1 MLSGALAPASR
12 IRVDHVRRNV
22 FVLAACQALL
32 FTNNSTVI
40 AVNGL
45 AGRELATAA
54 GLGPGFATVPVTC
67 WVIGG
72 AVNAMIAAQFMKRFG
87 RRAGFTTGASIGI
100 FGALIAALAIYIQS
114 FPLLCLGT
122 FVLGA
127 YNAFGQQYRF
137 AAADASPHNF
147 KAQAISLVLAGG
159 LVGGIIGPESSKITI
174 EWFSTKFLGA
184 YLGLIVF
191 MILVI
196 LVLQQLRIP
205 REEHST
211 TQEPARPWQAL
222 VMQPKFAVAVLC
234 AAFSYA
240 VMNLLMTAT
249 PLAMTALCGH
259 PYSAAASVIGWHVI
273 GMFAPS
279 FFTGSLIKRFGV
291 LNVMFVGMLLNFVT
305 IGIALSGVTVAHFWW
320 SMVILGV
327 GWNLMYI
334 GATALLTE
342 VYRPSER
349 ARAQGFNDFCI
360 FLVMVVSSFSSGFL
374 LDRNGWELLNYLS
387 TVLLGITGA
396 ALIWL
401 MFRTRV
407 APAAAA

>member
-1 MLSGALAPASR
+1 M
-12 IRVDHVRRNV
+12 DHTRRNV

-54 GLGPGFATVPVTC
+54 GLGPAYATVPVTF

-72 AVNAMIAAQFMKRFG
+72 AVNAMIAAQFMKRYG
-87 RRAGFTTGASIGI
+87 RRAGFSTGACIGI
-100 FGALIAALAIYIQS
+100 VGALIAALAIYIHS

-122 FVLGA
+122 FVLGG

-137 AAADASPHNF
+137 AAADASPHHF

-159 LVGGIIGPESSKITI
+159 LVGGLIGPESSKITI

-184 YLGLIVF
+184 YLGLIFF
-191 MILVI
+191 MVLVL
-196 LVLQQLRIP
+196 LVLQLLRIP
-205 REEHST
+205 VEEQSKLNE
-211 TQEPARPWQAL
+211 QARSWQQLAL
-222 VMQPKFAVAVLC
+222 QPKFAVAVLC

-279 FFTGSLIKRFGV
+279 FITGSLIKRFGV
-291 LNVMFVGMLLNFVT
+291 LNIMFVGLLLNFIT
-305 IGIALSGVTVAHFWW
+305 IAVALSGITVAHFWW
-320 SMVILGV
+320 AMVILGV
-327 GWNLMYI
+327 GWNFMYI

-342 VYRPSER
+342 VYRPAER
-349 ARAQGFNDFCI
+349 AKAQGFNDFCI
-360 FLVMVVSSFSSGFL
+360 FLIMVASSFSSGFL
-374 LDRNGWELLNYLS
+374 LDRNGWELLNYVS
-387 TVLLGITGA
+387 SVLLVVTGI
-396 ALIWL
+396 ALVWL
-401 MFRTRV
+401 MLRTRV
-407 APAAAA
+407 APVAAA

>member
-1 MLSGALAPASR
+1 M
-12 IRVDHVRRNV
+12 DHVRRNV

-87 RRAGFTTGASIGI
+87 RRAGFSTGACIGI
-100 FGALIAALAIYIQS
+100 VGALIAAFAIHIQS
-114 FPLLCLGT
+114 FALLCLAT
-122 FVLGA
+122 FVLGG

-137 AAADASPHNF
+137 AAADASPHHF

-159 LVGGIIGPESSKITI
+159 LVGGLIGPESSKITI

-184 YLGLIVF
+184 YLGLIFF
-191 MILVI
+191 MVMVI
-196 LVLQQLRIP
+196 LVLQLLRIP
-205 REEHST
+205 REEQSKLD
-211 TQEPARPWQAL
+211 EPARSWQQLA
-222 VMQPKFAVAVLC
+222 MQPKFAIAVLC
-234 AAFSYA
+234 AALSYA

-279 FFTGSLIKRFGV
+279 FFTGSLIKKFGV
-291 LNVMFVGMLLNFVT
+291 LNVMFAGLLLNFIT
-305 IGIALSGVTVAHFWW
+305 IGVALSGITVAHFWW
-320 SMVILGV
+320 AMVILGV
-327 GWNLMYI
+327 GWNFMYI
-334 GATALLTE
+334 GATAMLTE

-349 ARAQGFNDFCI
+349 AKAQGFNDFCI
-360 FLVMVVSSFSSGFL
+360 FLIMVASSFSSGFL
-374 LDRNGWELLNYLS
+374 LDRNGWELLNYVS
-387 TVLLGITGA
+387 SVLLVITGI

-401 MFRTRV
+401 MLRTRI